1 MKERTKNIFVRVTE
15 QEKNRIGT
23 NAKNC
28 DLSISEYLRKR
39 ALGYSPRAVLPDA
52 FYVFY
57 EKLCELCNSIDDK
70 ISADTE
76 EKLLCLI
83 DDIQS
88 ELLLPGKEMAAK
100 IKAGLECCKE
110 WLPQDSGLSKET

>member
-28 DLSISEYLRKR
+28 DLSVSEYLRKR

-57 EKLCELCNSIDDK
+57 EKLCELCNFVDGK
-70 ISADTE
+70 ISTDTE
-76 EKLLCLI
+76 EKLLRLI
-83 DDIQS
+83 DDIQ
-88 ELLLPGKEMAAK
+88 LALILPVKETTAQ
-100 IKAGLECCKE
+100 IKTGLEVDKR
-110 WLPQDSGLSKET
+110 WRQQDSGQSKET